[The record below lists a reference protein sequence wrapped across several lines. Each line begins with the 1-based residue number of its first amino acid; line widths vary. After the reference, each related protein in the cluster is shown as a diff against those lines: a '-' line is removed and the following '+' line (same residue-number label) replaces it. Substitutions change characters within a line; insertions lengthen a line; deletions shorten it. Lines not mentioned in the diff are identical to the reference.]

1 MDRNKWI
8 EHLLEID
15 KKHIWHPF
23 TQMKDWV
30 EDEEIIIIEK
40 GEGCYLYDVYGR
52 KFLDGVSSLWVN
64 VHGHRKK
71 EIDEA
76 IRNQLDK
83 IAHSTLLGLAN
94 VPSIELAE
102 RLIEI
107 TPEGL
112 NKVFYSDNGSTAVEI
127 GLKIAYQYF
136 QQTGKPEKKK
146 IISFVNAY
154 HGDTIGSVSV
164 GGIDLFHQIYKPLL
178 FETVKIPYPYCYR
191 CPYGKSPDTCNME
204 CLTEAKEI
212 IRHHRDDAAA
222 IVIEPR
228 IQGAAGM
235 ITAPDGFLKGI
246 YEAAKENNILLI
258 ADEVATG
265 FGRTGKMFAVEHE
278 DVTPD
283 IMAVAKGISGGYL
296 PNAATLTTDEVYY
309 GFYADYGEKKTFF
322 HGHTYTGNPLAA
334 AAAIANIDLF
344 KKEKTIENLQP
355 KIEHLRKRLQDF
367 WKLKHV
373 GDIRQAGF
381 MVGIELVV
389 DRDTK
394 EEYPYEVRIGHRVIV
409 RARKYGIIIRPLG
422 NVIVLMPP
430 LCISIEEL
438 DKLLDGV
445 YMAIEEVTDEYDR
458 GKIP

>member
-1 MDRNKWI
+1 MKNRNEWI
-8 EHLLEID
+8 EHLLEVD

-23 TQMKDWV
+23 TQMKEWV
-30 EDEEIIIIEK
+30 EKEEIIIIER

-76 IRNQLDK
+76 IKKQLDK

-102 RLIEI
+102 RLIKI
-107 TPEGL
+107 TPDNL
-112 NKVFYSDNGSTAVEI
+112 TKIFYSDNGSTAVEI

-136 QQTGKPEKKK
+136 QQTGRPQKKK

-164 GGIDLFHQIYKPLL
+164 GGIDLFHQIYRPLL
-178 FETVKIPYPYCYR
+178 FETIKIPYPYCYR

-204 CLTEAKEI
+204 CLTEAKKI
-212 IRHHRDDAAA
+212 ISEHREDAAA
-222 IVIEPR
+222 IIIEP
-228 IQGAAGM
+228 IMQGAAGM
-235 ITAPDGFLKGI
+235 IKSPPGFLRGI
-246 YEAAKENNILLI
+246 YEAAKENDILLI
-258 ADEVATG
+258 VDEVATG

-278 DVTPD
+278 NVKPD

-296 PNAATLTTDEVYY
+296 PIAATLTTDEIYM
-309 GFYADYGEKKTFF
+309 GFWADYAEKKTFF

-334 AAAIANIDLF
+334 AAAIASIDLF
-344 KKEKTIENLQP
+344 EKEKVIENLQP
-355 KIEHLRKRLQDF
+355 KIRHLEK
-367 WKLKHV
+367 KLEEFRELPHV

-381 MVGIELVV
+381 MVGIELV
-389 DRDTK
+389 RDKRTK
-394 EEYPYEVRIGHRVIV
+394 EEYPYGDRISHQVIV

-422 NVIVLMPP
+422 DVIVLMPP

-438 DKLLDGV
+438 DFLLDGV
-445 YMAIEEVTDEYDR
+445 YRSIKEVTEEYER
-458 GKIP
+458 RKG